1 MGSSWTGVELVSP
14 ALAEGF
20 LTTRPQGKSP
30 IVLTFFL
37 MWNTHKEVTAP
48 PSHQFHILFIDYQ
61 IWSARNIEGAQEI
74 YVAIER
80 TWQGKKNMPK

>member
-1 MGSSWTGVELVSP
+1 
-14 ALAEGF
+14 
-20 LTTRPQGKSP
+20 
-30 IVLTFFL
+30 

-48 PSHQFHILFIDYQ
+48 PSHKFHILFIDYQ

-74 YVAIER
+74 YVSIER